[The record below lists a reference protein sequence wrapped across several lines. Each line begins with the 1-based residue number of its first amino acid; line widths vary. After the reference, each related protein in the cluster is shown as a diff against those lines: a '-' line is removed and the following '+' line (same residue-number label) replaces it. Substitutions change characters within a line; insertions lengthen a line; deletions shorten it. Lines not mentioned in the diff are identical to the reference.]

1 MRLFLNIRESSGC
14 LTIDPDGEDFHSIAE
29 AEAEAGAAA
38 RDIMA
43 DALRNNQPMVIERS
57 VEITDERG
65 TVVLSVAFESAI
77 AW

>member
-1 MRLFLNIRESSGC
+1 VVNSSTPI
-14 LTIDPDGEDFHSIAE
+14 LVNPSEPFD
-29 AEAEAGAAA
+29 
-38 RDIMA
+38 
-43 DALRNNQPMVIERS
+43 NQPMVIERS